1 MTSKTQIGTWL
12 TAAAALIL
20 AIWNRLDIRGVKVKF
35 DGWLVKYVSAKDQA
49 EPRRRK
55 TGRAQRGTPERVEP
69 LSR

>member
-35 DGWLVKYVSAKDQA
+35 DGWLVKYVSAKTRLSRA
-49 EPRRRK
+49 EGKLEGHKEERRK
-55 TGRAQRGTPERVEP
+55 E
-69 LSR
+69 